1 MNTYN
6 QIAYNHALMNN
17 AVWTAVALSRC
28 NNNPHRTASKG
39 GMCVC
44 GGMLL
49 LVVIAFIAT
58 CIIIRKS

>member
-6 QIAYNHALMNN
+6 QIVYNQAMMNN
-17 AVWTAVALSRC
+17 AVWTAVALSKC
-28 NNNPHRTASKG
+28 NSRPHHPPSKG

-49 LVVIAFIAT
+49 LVVIAFVAT
-58 CIIIRKS
+58 CIIIRK